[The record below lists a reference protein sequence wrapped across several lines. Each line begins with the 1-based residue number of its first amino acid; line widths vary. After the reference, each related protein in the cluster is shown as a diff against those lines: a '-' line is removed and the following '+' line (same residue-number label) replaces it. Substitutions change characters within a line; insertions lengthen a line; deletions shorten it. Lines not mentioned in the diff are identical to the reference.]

1 MRLDCAEVS
10 AYAQRPVRELRTW
23 QAIDPKVSRMFLLP
37 QRLVPSYSEV
47 CQCGVSI
54 LVCMSGLVGAS
65 YLWIIN
71 GSMLLLLAGWSVH
84 RPRYEQIA
92 ASAVAPAIRLVA
104 AVGAKLGRDSLLLAL
119 VFLLGELIRWTLSAE
134 VNQATLM
141 NVVD

>member
-1 MRLDCAEVS
+1 
-10 AYAQRPVRELRTW
+10 
-23 QAIDPKVSRMFLLP
+23 MFLLP